1 MENSTNQILENIKEV
16 IELQSEIDN
25 ILDQLTILLDKSKE
39 IW

>member
-39 IW
+39 I